1 MTLTQEFAAAQD
13 TTFIDRVLV
22 AGVAFAINVVQS
34 EDSLTGNHQNRATYA
49 RDFVSRPMTLA
60 PALAQG
66 VIALNAVADGATL
79 TDTVVNNSVA
89 AIWNIFAGIV

>member
-34 EDSLTGNHQNRATYA
+34 EDPLTANHQNRATYA

>member
-22 AGVAFAINVVQS
+22 AAVAFAINVVQS
-34 EDSLTGNHQNRATYA
+34 EPSSTDNHQNRATYA
-49 RDFVSRPMTLA
+49 RDFVTRPMSLA

-66 VIALNAVADGATL
+66 VIALNSAADGSAL
-79 TDTVVNNSVA
+79 NDTAVNNSVA